1 MLELTL
7 NMVHDDVEV
16 NTKNLDSRITD
27 LKIVLENS
35 MEVDSNQI
43 PIIETVKSLVA
54 EIENFDE
61 LTGHD
66 VEELA
71 PRITRY
77 LTIPHFKHCKN
88 GLEFYQKIIFE
99 LCSILF
105 FFEKLKIIPFSIKNY
120 FSDVSF
126 NCIFKNKEIMNF
138 HSEKEN
144 FTNRA

>member
-77 LTIPHFKHCKN
+77 LTIHHFKHCEKWLGILSEN
-88 GLEFYQKIIFE
+88 YIRTLFNTIF
-99 LCSILF
+99 
-105 FFEKLKIIPFSIKNY
+105 
-120 FSDVSF
+120 
-126 NCIFKNKEIMNF
+126 
-138 HSEKEN
+138 
-144 FTNRA
+144 